1 MTDNEK
7 RSGVARAVGAVGA
20 VLVAVFG
27 RWQAP
32 GWLRAIGRG
41 GARAGGWARG
51 HKGAAAGVLVGVAA
65 LSVGGVYGVR
75 WWKAR
80 PKPVETEVSV
90 IAPAA
95 TRVQDNEKP
104 HALIL
109 EFSRSAAPL
118 KMVGK
123 TVTTGVELSP
133 KIDGTWR
140 WANDRQLEFRPKADW
155 PVGEELTIRLAKKD
169 LVAPQIRLATFKVTT
184 HTAPFTA
191 DVQSSEFN
199 QDPTDPTLKKVV
211 VTFAFSHPVD
221 TALFEKSLT
230 LKLEPSHKED
240 APKDYAFKV
249 TYDKWKTQAFVHST
263 PVAIPQRD
271 ATMRVTLASGVKAA
285 RGGPGTKEKA
295 EATVAVPG
303 LFNFLKIQSARVIVV
318 DNEKMEPEH
327 VLVVETTAGVSEGEI
342 RKHLKA
348 TLLPKFADDD
358 EKKANR
364 WHRWYSADQIGD
376 EQVKEGTPI
385 QLVAIPAEREVATIH
400 SFRMKGEAR
409 RWVHV
414 EVKKGLTAYGGYLLG
429 ESWTGTA
436 EVPVFP
442 RQVKLL
448 GEGSLVALS
457 GERRVTAFL
466 RDVPAVRFEI
476 GRVLPEQ
483 AHHLFGQ
490 ASGSFGHPS
499 FYYGLNEDNLVE
511 RFSEIRP
518 INAARPG
525 QPMYEALDLGKY
537 LSDAGGGKRGVFLLK
552 VESWDPNGRYPMGER
567 DQRLILATDLGIV
580 AKESADG
587 THDVFVASILS
598 GDPVAGARVQVLGKN
613 GMPVFSETTDSA
625 GHVKFPSFRDLER
638 ERTATL
644 YVATRGKDAS
654 YLPINKSDR
663 NLNFSR
669 FDVGGLSDGA
679 VEAKGLSAYLFSDRG
694 LYRPGEEIRVGMI
707 VRAKDWREKVSGA
720 PLQVSVT
727 DPRGLVVRKERIKLG
742 AAGFEELRHTTP
754 DVAPTGTYTISLHV
768 VKDGEASALLGST
781 TVRVREFVPD
791 RMKIAVRLSS
801 ENPEGWVSPD
811 KLKGRVTLANLFG
824 TPAADRKVRAQL
836 TLTPGMPSF
845 SKYRDYRFF
854 DPKRAKDTFTD
865 ALADSVTGADGTAE
879 LDLKL
884 ERFAAA
890 TYRLTLL
897 AEGYEADGGR
907 SVSAEAQAVVSPLPF
922 VVGYKADGDLNYL
935 PKGSSHE
942 VSLIAVDPTG
952 KKTAVKDLKQVLVE
966 LKHVSVLV
974 RQDNGT
980 YKYESKERE
989 VTVSEKA
996 LGIEAGGT
1004 KVALPTGKPGRF
1016 ALFVRGATSNETLQQ
1031 IDYTVAGVGN
1041 LDRSLEKNAELEIAL
1056 KKRDVEAGEAI
1067 EMNIKAPYTG
1077 AGLITIE
1084 RERVYA
1090 WKWFKTSTTSAVE
1103 SIPLPE
1109 GFEGDGYVS
1118 VAFVRDAGSDEV
1130 FMSPLSYGVVPF
1142 SVSRAKRNAKVS
1154 ITTPDL
1160 AKPGEP
1166 FKMRVSTDR
1175 PSKIV
1180 VFAVDEGILR
1190 VADYKQPDPLAYF
1203 FQKRALQVRTAQILD
1218 LILPEFARF
1227 QAALQPGGD
1236 DEGAAAIGANLNPFK
1251 RKAQKPVAYWSG
1263 VIDAGP
1269 KEKELVY
1276 DVPDYWNGTLRV
1288 MAVAVAPDAVGTFDK
1303 KSIVRG
1309 DFVISP
1315 NAPLVL
1321 APGDEVEVPVTIAN
1335 NVSGSG
1341 AAAEVDV
1348 ALKVDRGVEIVGPS
1362 TIKVK
1367 AAELREGTG
1376 SFTLRAT
1383 KALGSASL
1391 KFTAS
1396 MNGKSA
1402 HLTTDVSVRPAVPY
1416 TVTFQAGHLKDGE
1429 VKVPVPRKLY
1439 SEYRTLQAGI
1449 SHLPLG
1455 LTHGLVGYLEKFP
1468 HGCTEQVTSQ
1478 AVPAIVLAP
1487 EKGTPGK
1494 SEFGFD
1500 GATSRD
1506 AVARWVALLR
1516 TRQNEDGAFGQW
1528 AANPHVDKL
1537 STVYATHALL
1547 EAKERGYPIPADM
1560 LKAALGSL
1568 QAIASDEGSSIAET
1582 RVSAYATYVLTR
1594 SGMVTT
1600 RYAAAL
1606 QKHLEANHKK
1616 TWRTD
1621 LAAAYLGATLVLLKQ
1636 DRAGKAMLAEPK
1648 LGADASVEY
1657 AYYYDPLARDAQLLY
1672 LWARHAPELASALPQ
1687 AQLNALVEPIFKGAY
1702 NTFSSAYTIL
1712 ALQAYGRAAQQSTEG
1727 ALGIAQV
1734 VGGGAK
1740 QGIELPAGLLPTV
1753 AFSDQA
1759 SQLVF
1764 SASGAFGGY
1773 WLVSQRGFDLEVPE
1787 KAIAQKIEVFREYTD
1802 AQGKAV
1808 AQVALGDEIQVH
1820 VKVRSLGKGWIP
1832 NVAIVDL
1839 LPGGFEV
1846 VMQERAKKSRNE
1858 DSADG
1863 EGGGDGDGEHAEGD
1877 EGGGEDV
1884 EGAGDSIPGRRASS
1898 SEEGEESGGA
1908 GAGSFS
1914 LPITMDGS
1922 TFELAYGDVRED
1934 RVVFYGSATG
1944 EVKELVYAVKATN
1957 VGTYKIPPI
1966 LAESLYDRSV
1976 LSRGT
1981 GGTIKV
1987 VKR

>member
-1 MTDNEK
+1 MTENEK
-7 RSGVARAVGAVGA
+7 RSGLARVVGAVA
-20 VLVAVFG
+20 TVLVAIFG
-27 RWQAP
+27 RWSAP
-32 GWLRAIGRG
+32 GWMRALGRG
-41 GARAGGWARG
+41 GARAGGWARRNR
-51 HKGAAAGVLVGVAA
+51 GAAAGVLVGVAA

-80 PKPVETEVSV
+80 PKPVETDVAV

-104 HALIL
+104 HPLIL

-118 KMVGK
+118 KMIGK
-123 TVTTGVELSP
+123 VVTAGVEMSP
-133 KIDGTWR
+133 KLDGTWR

-169 LVAPQIRLATFKVTT
+169 LVAPQIRLSTFKVTAK
-184 HTAPFTA
+184 TAPFTA

-240 APKDYAFKV
+240 APKDYGFKV

-285 RGGPGTKEKA
+285 RGGPGTKEKV
-295 EATVAVPG
+295 ETTVAVPG
-303 LFNFLKIQSARVIVV
+303 LYNFLKISSARVIVV

-327 VLVVETTAGVSEGEI
+327 VLVIETTAGVSEGEI
-342 RKHLKA
+342 KKHLKA
-348 TLLPKFADDD
+348 TLLPKYAPGDDD
-358 EKKANR
+358 EKRHDR
-364 WHRWYSADQIGD
+364 WHRWYSAEQIGD
-376 EQVKEGTPI
+376 DTVRQGTPI
-385 QLVAIPAEREVATIH
+385 QLTAIPAEREVSTIH

-414 EVKKGLTAYGGYLLG
+414 EIKKGLTAYGGYLLG

-436 EVPVFP
+436 EVPAFP

-490 ASGSFGHPS
+490 SSGTFGHPS

-511 RFSEIRP
+511 RFSEIRT
-518 INAARPG
+518 ITAARPG

-537 LSDAGGGKRGVFLLK
+537 LSDGKHGVFLLK
-552 VESWDPNGRYPMGER
+552 VESWDSNGRYPLGER

-587 THDVFVASILS
+587 SHDVFVASILS
-598 GDPVAGARVQVLGKN
+598 GEPVAGARVQVLGKN
-613 GMPVFSETTDSA
+613 GMPVFTETTDGA
-625 GHVKFPSFRDLER
+625 GHVKFPSFRNLER

-644 YVATRGKDAS
+644 YLATRGRDAS
-654 YLPINKSDR
+654 YLPINKFDR

-669 FDVGGLSDGA
+669 FDVGGLTDGA

-707 VRAKDWREKVSGA
+707 VRAKDWREKVAGA

-754 DVAPTGTYTISLHV
+754 EVAPTGTYTISLHV

-836 TLTPGMPSF
+836 TLSPGMPSF
-845 SKYRDYRFF
+845 SKYRDYHFF
-854 DPKRAKDTFTD
+854 DPKRAKETFSDT
-865 ALADSVTGADGTAE
+865 LADAVTGPDGTAE

-907 SVSAEAQAVVSPLPF
+907 SVSAEAQAFVSPLPF
-922 VVGYKADGDLNYL
+922 VIGYKADGDLGYL

-952 KKTAVKDLKQVLVE
+952 KRTSVKDLKQVLVE
-966 LKHVSVLV
+966 LKQVSVLV

-989 VTVSEKA
+989 ITVSEKA
-996 LGIEAGGT
+996 LTIGDGGA

-1016 ALFVRGATSNETLQQ
+1016 ALFVRNGTTNETLQQ

-1056 KKRDVEAGEAI
+1056 KKRDVEPGEAI

-1084 RERVYA
+1084 RERVYS

-1142 SVSRAKRNAKVS
+1142 SVSRAKRNAKVT

-1166 FKMRVSTDR
+1166 FKMRVQTDR

-1203 FQKRALQVRTAQILD
+1203 FQKRALQVRTSQILD

-1236 DEGAAAIGANLNPFK
+1236 GEGEAAIGANLNPFK

-1341 AAAEVDV
+1341 ANAEIDV
-1348 ALKVDRGVEIVGPS
+1348 TLKTGKGIEVVGPS

-1383 KALGSASL
+1383 KTLGSASL
-1391 KFTAS
+1391 AFTAS
-1396 MNGKSA
+1396 MGGKSA

-1478 AVPAIVLAP
+1478 AVPAIVLSP
-1487 EKGTPGK
+1487 EKGTAGK

-1500 GATSRD
+1500 AATSRD

-1537 STVYATHALL
+1537 SSVYATHLLL

-1568 QAIASDEGSSIAET
+1568 QAIASDEGDSLAET

-1616 TWRTD
+1616 TWRSD

-1636 DRAGKAMLAEPK
+1636 ERAGKAMLAEPK
-1648 LGADASVEY
+1648 LGGDATVEY
-1657 AYYYDPLARDAQLLY
+1657 GFYYDPLARDAQLLY
-1672 LWARHAPELASALPQ
+1672 LWARHAPELAAQIPQ
-1687 AQLNALVEPIFKGAY
+1687 AQLNAVVQPIFKGTY
-1702 NTFSSAYTIL
+1702 NTFSSAFTIL
-1712 ALQAYGRAAQQSTEG
+1712 ALKEYGRAAQQATDG

-1734 VGGGAK
+1734 VGGAK
-1740 QGIELPAGLLPTV
+1740 QAITLPDGMLPTV

-1764 SASGAFGGY
+1764 SASGSFGGY
-1773 WLVSQRGFDLEVPE
+1773 WLVSQRGFDVEVP
-1787 KAIAQKIEVFREYTD
+1787 ATPIAQKIEIFREYTD
-1802 AQGKAV
+1802 AQGKPI
-1808 AQVALGDEIQVH
+1808 AQVGLGDEIQVH
-1820 VKVRSLGKGWIP
+1820 VKVRSLGKAIIP

-1846 VMQERAKKSRNE
+1846 VMQERARKSRAE
-1858 DSADG
+1858 DGD
-1863 EGGGDGDGEHAEGD
+1863 GGGDGEGEGGEHAGGD
-1877 EGGGEDV
+1877 GEEGGGEDV
-1884 EGAGDSIPGRRASS
+1884 EGAGDSIPGRGGAR
-1898 SEEGEESGGA
+1898 EEGEESGGA
-1908 GAGSFS
+1908 GGFS

-1922 TFELAYGDVRED
+1922 TFELSYGDVRED
-1934 RVVFYGSATG
+1934 RVVFYGTASS

-1957 VGTYKIPPI
+1957 VGTYTIPPI
-1966 LAESLYDRSV
+1966 LAESMYDRSV

-1981 GGTIKV
+1981 GGRIKV